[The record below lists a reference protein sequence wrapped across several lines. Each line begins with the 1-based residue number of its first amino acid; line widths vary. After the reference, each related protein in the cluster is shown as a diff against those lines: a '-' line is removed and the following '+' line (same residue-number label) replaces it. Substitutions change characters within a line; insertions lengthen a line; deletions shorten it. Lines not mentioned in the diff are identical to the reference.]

1 MRMLLFTRVF
11 TKKMKNKCLQLF
23 LVLLCLMSVFGLAK
37 EVKAEVMMATSSVFG
52 SINASAC
59 SYYQGFEVPADCE
72 NNLLILD
79 IWGYDD
85 GYDFINASYNGDAM
99 ADLGYG
105 KKNGL
110 YPNARHRAYYL
121 QNADIGTHDISFY
134 NTRGQYCD
142 SAAAVATVYCGV
154 DQTTPIAFNQFST
167 SWASSGFSTSAFD
180 VENDGSL
187 GRLVLYTDGS
197 KSVSGFHPST
207 ATTTIDSG
215 ISRGYYKAYEDNIDT
230 STGNY
235 FSGTI
240 TSSNFSFS
248 FIVINPSAPVAYCD
262 DGICNGEENTL
273 TCPEDCPPSNGY
285 SNIIT
290 LLYNPTEH
298 PLIPDALDAFYFSY
312 NTSLISNTYFG
323 GLAYIEIERC
333 LNVGCST
340 TTPYFFTD
348 YTGATSTKSYILSKT
363 ITIAS
368 STNTVGRSLFTIAN
382 ESWRIS
388 SSTREVYKITP
399 TYFNIG
405 TSEMTTGNPTAQAVN
420 WVAYDEQ
427 PPLPECVD
435 KVFDGSTVC
444 DIYDLEALTGQILCG
459 FTYGTGQTLFWLFN
473 PSCSSLDYIISGYNN
488 FKGAFPFNAYYD
500 LVDALD
506 VAINSVATSSTS
518 TIGIPFIDKDATS
531 SNKFYIL
538 PVISSSSID
547 NAIGTENANVFR
559 TTIGYLIW
567 IIVAWIV
574 YLIISK
580 L

>member
-1 MRMLLFTRVF
+1 MLLFTRVF

-23 LVLLCLMSVFGLAK
+23 LVLLCLISVFGLAK
-37 EVKAEVMMATSSVFG
+37 EVKAEITLNTKHFFNTTNS
-52 SINASAC
+52 SINGD
-59 SYYQGFEVPADCE
+59 QPA
-72 NNLLILD
+72 LHW
-79 IWGYDD
+79 WGYVNNTATCDD
-85 GYDFINASYNGDAM
+85 TILIVFPSDCDRNGTIEYNGDA
-99 ADLGYG
+99 LTPVWG
-105 KKNGL
+105 
-110 YPNARHRAYYL
+110 NAMDCAYYL
-121 QNADIGTHDISFY
+121 LNPDEGNYSLDFWE
-134 NTRGQYCD
+134 
-142 SAAAVATVYCGV
+142 SAWGAKTWMAGIYCGV
-154 DQTTPIAFNQFST
+154 DQTEPILNKSSNAGATHTYYWDYMDFVISDTIEGEYFVADFVITPPTEIEPLVKEGT
-167 SWASSGFSTSAFD
+167 SYFT
-180 VENDGSL
+180 NDRYQSL
-187 GRLVLYTDGS
+187 YSQV
-197 KSVSGFHPST
+197 
-207 ATTTIDSG
+207 ATTTSM
-215 ISRGYYKAYEDNIDT
+215 
-230 STGNY
+230 
-235 FSGTI
+235 TI
-240 TSSNFSFS
+240 TTYGQSNWFTWYIWLTLNPAISNFCGDS
-248 FIVINPSAPVAYCD
+248 
-262 DGICNGEENTL
+262 ICNGEENTL
-273 TCPEDCPPSNGY
+273 TCSEDCPPSNGY

-388 SSTREVYKITP
+388 SSTREVYKIIP
-399 TYFNIG
+399 TYYNIG
-405 TSEMTTGNPTAQAVN
+405 TSEMTTGNPTAQAIN

-518 TIGIPFIDKDATS
+518 TIGVPFIDKDATS

-538 PVISSSSID
+538 PVISSSSIN